1 VSRPHSSDSDHLV
14 VELLKNKHQGIAVFA
29 FNRPEVKNAL
39 SRKLVNQLA
48 AGIHQV
54 RHDPDVRTVILKS
67 NAPGVFC
74 VGADLKERKEMTDRE
89 VSEFTAG
96 ARKSIQ
102 DLCDLPK
109 PVISAMDGLALGG
122 GLEIALATDIRV
134 AADTAQ
140 MGLVETRLAIIPG
153 GGGTQRLP
161 KLIGAGKAK
170 QMIFTAQIVSGAE
183 AHAIGLVEEVVPA
196 NEESNAAYLKALEIA
211 LEIGSKGPI
220 AIGAAKK
227 AIDMGL
233 QADIATGMRIEE
245 ACYAQ
250 IIPTEDRLEALKA
263 FQEKRKPVFKGK

>member
-1 VSRPHSSDSDHLV
+1 VY
-14 VELLKNKHQGIAVFA
+14 
-29 FNRPEVKNAL
+29 
-39 SRKLVNQLA
+39 
-48 AGIHQV
+48 
-54 RHDPDVRTVILKS
+54 IL
-67 NAPGVFC
+67 
-74 VGADLKERKEMTDRE
+74 
-89 VSEFTAG
+89 
-96 ARKSIQ
+96 
-102 DLCDLPK
+102 
-109 PVISAMDGLALGG
+109 
-122 GLEIALATDIRV
+122 
-134 AADTAQ
+134 
-140 MGLVETRLAIIPG
+140 
-153 GGGTQRLP
+153 GGTQRLP